1 MNQISFRKEKDSIIV
16 TLVPNDVMSE
26 TQADDLRKRSRDHFI
41 RFSLYAIIAQSK
53 QTLSRI
59 KCLSCIQRSSDAK
72 VLFVIR
78 GKPDTLI
85 NTHSTEYTLHRDMS
99 GVQCLSD
106 IERRM
111 NFITMIALL

>member
-16 TLVPNDVMSE
+16 RLVPNDVMSE

-85 NTHSTEYTLHRDMS
+85 NTHFTE
-99 GVQCLSD
+99 
-106 IERRM
+106 I
-111 NFITMIALL
+111 